1 MSWTIKGEATK
12 ALDATER
19 NVSDISTNLSI
30 RYESLQADVLT
41 WSVVGQLADLSD
53 LVIPELG
60 QEVSVWKDSVRQFVG
75 VVTATPAT
83 VSGDEI
89 AVEITVE
96 GPHFWLEKTPLTSLV
111 TDVDATEQER
121 PEFFFDTG
129 SLVTHI
135 AALFTRAQAVGL
147 PVELGTLATCYDVPR
162 VTLSSVSFA
171 DALAA
176 LVRMVPDAVCWWD
189 YSPAGDPE
197 FRLDRRS
204 AASVLTL
211 AYGAAPLVSASLA
224 PQLGF
229 ETEEVIVS
237 YTERGTDGEPRFLE
251 QTAGT
256 GGGLGKRQVLM
267 ISGPK
272 LSEFVPP
279 DPIETILLS
288 SGDRTAAT
296 LEKVWEYWRAQE
308 VVHGNQTAGV
318 GGFVHLVPYIDGGIT
333 DADYTSGGGTVA
345 WANGIAPKW
354 YAEDGGEVVSGD
366 TLKYPVHTAD
376 GVIPD
381 WLPSALT
388 LDKGRISGTWV
399 GKFETPVGT
408 PFSDFINEAINSADA
423 YVQQAGAGATPLRV
437 WAFFA
442 LDFPVYYASSI
453 FTATEHATPLGY
465 QYVAPPASFATNLK
479 TAQEWLPYSGQAAL
493 IEEEAGTTSARGKVL
508 NLTGAL
514 TEWTTMKALIQGV
527 DIDIATGGQTI
538 RCGVPQRLSLD
549 DIVTRHR
556 TDPRDNLVEL

>member
-1 MSWTIKGEATK
+1 MSWTIKGEASK

-19 NVSDISTNLSI
+19 NVSDIATNLSI
-30 RYESLQADVLT
+30 RYESLQSDVAT
-41 WSVVGQLADLSD
+41 WSVIGQLADLSD
-53 LVIPELG
+53 LAIPELG
-60 QEVSVWKDSVRQFVG
+60 QEVSIWQGGTRQFVG

-189 YSPAGDPE
+189 YSVAGDPE

-204 AASVLTL
+204 AASVLSL

-354 YAEDGGEVVSGD
+354 YAEDGAEVLVGD
-366 TLKYPVHTAD
+366 TLKYPVYTAD

-408 PFSDFINEAINSADA
+408 PFSDFITEAINSSDA
-423 YVQQAGAGATPLRV
+423 YVQQAGSGGTPLRV

-479 TAQEWLPYSGQAAL
+479 AAQGWLPYSGQAAL

-514 TEWTTMKALIQGV
+514 TEWTSMKALIQGV
-527 DIDIATGGQTI
+527 DLDIATGGQTI

>member
-19 NVSDISTNLSI
+19 NVSDIATNLSI
-30 RYESLQADVLT
+30 RYESLQADIVT

-83 VSGDEI
+83 VSGEEI
-89 AVEITVE
+89 SVEITVE

-111 TDVDATEQER
+111 TDIDATEQER

-129 SLVTHI
+129 SLETHI
-135 AALFTRAQAVGL
+135 ATLFTRAQTVGL

-189 YSPAGDPE
+189 YSVVGDPE

-237 YTERGTDGEPRFLE
+237 YTERGTDGEPRFLA
-251 QTAGT
+251 QTSGS
-256 GGGLGKRQVLM
+256 GGGLGKRQVVI
-267 ISGPK
+267 ISGPS
-272 LSEFVPP
+272 LSEFIPP

-288 SGDRTAAT
+288 SGDRNSTT
-296 LEKVWEYWRAQE
+296 LRKVWDYWRNQE
-308 VVHGNQTAGV
+308 SVHGPQSPGFGGV
-318 GGFVHLVPYIDGGIT
+318 EHITPYVVGGIT
-333 DADYTSGGGTVA
+333 DADYTPGGLVT
-345 WANGIAPKW
+345 WDNGIAPKW
-354 YAEDGGEVVSGD
+354 YAADGTVVVSGD
-366 TLKYPVHTAD
+366 SLKYPVFTSD
-376 GVIPD
+376 GVIPP
-381 WLPSALT
+381 WLPSALP
-388 LDKGRISGTWV
+388 LDKGRHTGTWV
-399 GKFETPVGT
+399 VRFDTPLGVA
-408 PFSDFINEAINSADA
+408 FSDFVVEAINSAD
-423 YVQQAGAGATPLRV
+423 YWVQRSGTVDRPLRV

-442 LDFPVYYASSI
+442 VDFPVYYASSI
-453 FTATEHATPLGY
+453 FTDAAQSTPLGY
-465 QYVAPPASFATNLK
+465 QYVAPPASFASNLK
-479 TAQEWLPYSGQAAL
+479 TAQEWLPYAGQAQL

-508 NLTGAL
+508 NVTGAL
-514 TEWTTMKALIQGV
+514 TGWATMKALIQGV
-527 DIDIATGGQTI
+527 DLDIATGAQTI
-538 RCGVPQRLSLD
+538 RCGVPQRLALD

-556 TDPRDNLVEL
+556 TDPRDNLIEL

>member
-1 MSWTIKGEATK
+1 
-12 ALDATER
+12 
-19 NVSDISTNLSI
+19 
-30 RYESLQADVLT
+30 
-41 WSVVGQLADLSD
+41 
-53 LVIPELG
+53 
-60 QEVSVWKDSVRQFVG
+60 
-75 VVTATPAT
+75 
-83 VSGDEI
+83 
-89 AVEITVE
+89 
-96 GPHFWLEKTPLTSLV
+96 
-111 TDVDATEQER
+111 
-121 PEFFFDTG
+121 
-129 SLVTHI
+129 
-135 AALFTRAQAVGL
+135 
-147 PVELGTLATCYDVPR
+147 
-162 VTLSSVSFA
+162 
-171 DALAA
+171 
-176 LVRMVPDAVCWWD
+176 
-189 YSPAGDPE
+189 
-197 FRLDRRS
+197 
-204 AASVLTL
+204 
-211 AYGAAPLVSASLA
+211 
-224 PQLGF
+224 
-229 ETEEVIVS
+229 
-237 YTERGTDGEPRFLE
+237 
-251 QTAGT
+251 
-256 GGGLGKRQVLM
+256 M

-345 WANGIAPKW
+345 WDNGIAPKW
-354 YAEDGGEVVSGD
+354 YAEDGGEVLVGD
-366 TLKYPVHTAD
+366 TLKYPVYTAD

-408 PFSDFINEAINSADA
+408 PFSDFITEAINSAAA
-423 YVQQAGAGATPLRV
+423 YVQQAGSGGTPLRV
-437 WAFFA
+437 
-442 LDFPVYYASSI
+442 I
-453 FTATEHATPLGY
+453 FTDTEHATPLGY

-479 TAQEWLPYSGQAAL
+479 AAQGWLPYSGQAAL

-508 NLTGAL
+508 NISGAL